1 MTSPS
6 VTAPSPTSGAD
17 LTDIPENPCPAGAD
31 AFWFDGYDGKPMRGA
46 VWPATG
52 AQARGTVLLFGGRT
66 EFIEKYFE
74 VVTQLRDRGFAVAS
88 MDWRGQGLS
97 ARGTENRLKGH
108 IDHFNEFDRD
118 MAKFVKLVGERNLP
132 QPLIGMAH
140 SMGGNNLMRW
150 LHLADTDASLAA
162 GLPKMKGVALSAP
175 MVDLRLSTGAMLS
188 MRLMGFTGI
197 ALGLGDKYLPG
208 GGDDKAVGLD
218 AFEDN
223 IVTSDPERFARQVAI
238 VKANSDLALASITLG
253 WAGSAAESI
262 DLLQSDSFVASI
274 KTPVLFAGAE
284 KDVLVSEK
292 QVAAYARRV
301 RGSTYVKCDGCKHEI
316 LMERDELQAP
326 FWSAFDDFAESVL
339 A

>member
-6 VTAPSPTSGAD
+6 TSPSVTSGAD
-17 LTDIPENPCPAGAD
+17 LTNIPENPCPEGAD
-31 AFWFDGYDGKPMRGA
+31 AFWFDGYDGKQLRGA
-46 VWPATG
+46 IWQAT
-52 AQARGTVLLFGGRT
+52 APQARGTILLFGGRT

-74 VVTQLRDRGFAVAS
+74 IVTQLRERGLAVAT

-108 IDHFNEFDRD
+108 IGHFNEFDRD
-118 MAKFVKLVGERNLP
+118 MAKFMKLVGERTLP

-140 SMGGNNLMRW
+140 SMGGHNLMRW
-150 LHLADTDASLAA
+150 LHLADTDAPLAA

-175 MVDLRLSTGAMLS
+175 MVNLRLSTGAMLS
-188 MRLMGFTGI
+188 MRLMGFTGM

-208 GGDDKAVGLD
+208 GGDGKAVGND
-218 AFEDN
+218 AFEEN
-223 IVTSDPERFARQVAI
+223 IVTSDPERFARQTAT

-262 DLLQSDSFVASI
+262 DLLQSDSFLASI
-274 KTPVLFAGAE
+274 KTPVMFAGAE

-301 RGSTYVKCDGCKHEI
+301 RGSTYVKCEGCKHEI
-316 LMERDELQAP
+316 LMEKDELQAP
-326 FWSAFDDFAESVL
+326 FWTAFDSFVESIL